1 MRDAQT
7 NLGTQLSQLKDEIR
21 AMSKT
26 VVEIKQK
33 KQGVGALQTQ
43 LDAVLR
49 LAERT
54 STNVAKAIKI
64 I

>member
-54 STNVAKAIKI
+54 STNVAK
-64 I
+64 